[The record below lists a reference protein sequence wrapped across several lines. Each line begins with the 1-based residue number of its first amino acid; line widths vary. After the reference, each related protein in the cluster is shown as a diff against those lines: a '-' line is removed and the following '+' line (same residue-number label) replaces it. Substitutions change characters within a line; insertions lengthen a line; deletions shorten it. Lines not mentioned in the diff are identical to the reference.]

1 MCFIKNKRYYL
12 LVTILFAFL
21 ISSCSANL
29 FSLQK
34 NPSIVIVDAEE
45 PKNSKEIKAE
55 VVTEINSDQNTE
67 NIVSDSQTPDSDK
80 IEQVIVV
87 EAPPVSDVASLNT
100 PENEEENIAI
110 AEEDSEE
117 EEDALYDV
125 PIVVN
130 NSVEGHIEYFKSK
143 GRDKLELWLSRSGRY
158 IPMMKEILKD
168 MELPEDLVYL
178 ALIESGFNPQ
188 AYSRARAAGPW
199 QFIKSTGKRYKL
211 KIDWWIDER
220 RDPKKSTI
228 AAATYLND
236 LYNMFGSWD
245 LAMASYN
252 GGEGRVQRAILKS
265 KSDDFWKLKKTRH
278 LKAETKNY
286 VPKYM
291 AATIIAK
298 NPEEYGFDIKY
309 LEPIQYEEVIIPES
323 TDLRVI
329 ARCAGVSYEEIK
341 ELNPELRRWI
351 TPPNVETYTLKIP
364 DGTKEVFLENYE
376 KMPSDQKILWE
387 RHLVKKGETLYS
399 IAKHY
404 RVTVADL
411 KKINLLSKKERVTEG
426 THILIPIAPNSRKA
440 SIKVTTS
447 PILKEEKNTIYY
459 RIRKGDTLWKISKKY
474 NVSIASIKEWNDL
487 GSARNIKAGDRLKL
501 VVDTDE
507 L

>member
-1 MCFIKNKRYYL
+1 MSFIKNKRYYL
-12 LVTILFAFL
+12 LVTILFAFF

-34 NPSIVIVDAEE
+34 NPSIIIDAEE
-45 PKNSKEIKAE
+45 SKNNKEIKAE
-55 VVTEINSDQNTE
+55 VVTELNSDQTTE
-67 NIVSDSQTPDSDK
+67 NTVSDSQTPDSDK

-411 KKINLLSKKERVTEG
+411 KKINLLSRKERVTEG

-487 GSARNIKAGDRLKL
+487 DSARNIKAGDKLKL

>member
-1 MCFIKNKRYYL
+1 MNFIKNKRYYL
-12 LVTILFAFL
+12 LVTIIFALF

-34 NPSIVIVDAEE
+34 NLSIIEE
-45 PKNSKEIKAE
+45 PKNNSEIKS
-55 VVTEINSDQNTE
+55 EIAAAPNPDQNTE
-67 NIVSDSQTPDSDK
+67 NTNSDSLASNSDK

-87 EAPPVSDVASLNT
+87 EAPPVSDVVSLNT
-100 PENEEENIAI
+100 PENEEENAN
-110 AEEDSEE
+110 AAQAVTDEDSEE
-117 EEDALYDV
+117 EEDVLYDV

-130 NSVEGHIEYFKSK
+130 NSVEGHIAYFKTK

-158 IPMMKEILKD
+158 IPMMKEILKY

-178 ALIESGFNPQ
+178 ALIESGFNPN

-199 QFIKSTGKRYKL
+199 QFIKSTGKRYNL

-252 GGEGRVQRAILKS
+252 GGEGRVQRAVSRS
-265 KSDDFWKLKKTRH
+265 KSEDFWKIKKTRY

-298 NPEEYGFDIKY
+298 NPEEHGFDIKY

-329 ARCAGVSYEEIK
+329 AKCAGVSYEEIK

-351 TPPNVETYTLKIP
+351 TPPNVDKYTLKIP
-364 DGTKEVFLENYE
+364 LGTQEIFLENYE
-376 KMPSDQKILWE
+376 KLPSEEKILWE

-404 RVTVADL
+404 RVTVEDL
-411 KKINLLSKKERVTEG
+411 KKINLLSRRERVSEG
-426 THILIPIAPNSRKA
+426 TYILLPIAPNSEKA
-440 SIKVTTS
+440 RIKIAAS
-447 PILKEEKNTIYY
+447 PLLKEEKNAIYY

-474 NVSIASIKEWNDL
+474 NVSIASIKEWNDID
-487 GSARNIKAGDRLKL
+487 SARNIKAGDKLKL
-501 VVDTDE
+501 IVGSDD